1 MDHFFFLIFDREC
14 MILSED
20 SNLSVS
26 ATIGQNI
33 AKIQRSYV
41 TLSLIEKNL
50 LWKNVLANKKKI
62 AHLINP

>member
-1 MDHFFFLIFDREC
+1 